1 MKKQLIISILGL
13 LLLTSHSLFAQKD
26 RNAGIINSYLIGLEY
41 EVKAGFSIGGTSP
54 LPLPKEIRSID
65 SYNPTLQIA
74 IEGNVTKWLN
84 PARTWGIML
93 ALRLETKGMKT
104 DARVK
109 NYSMEIIGD
118 GGERM
123 KGFWTG
129 QVKTK
134 VNNSY
139 LTVPVL
145 AAWRVSPRW
154 KLNAVPYVSYR
165 MEGDFTGDVY
175 DGYLRELDPT
185 GNKVVFEDGK
195 SAPYDFSKDL
205 RRFAWGLQLGG
216 EWKAFKHLNV
226 YADLTW
232 GMNDIFKKDFNTI
245 TFAMYPIYLNMGFG
259 YAF

>member
-1 MKKQLIISILGL
+1 MKKQIIISILGL
-13 LLLTSHSLFAQKD
+13 LLLTSNSLLAQKD
-26 RNAGIINSYLIGLEY
+26 QNAGIVNSYLIGLEY

-54 LPLPKEIRSID
+54 IPLPKEIRSID

-74 IEGNVTKWLN
+74 IEGNATKWIDR
-84 PARTWGIML
+84 ARTWGIML

-123 KGFWTG
+123 KGYWTG

-139 LTVPVL
+139 LTIPVTV
-145 AAWRVSPRW
+145 AWKPASRW
-154 KLNAVPYVSYR
+154 KLNAGPYFSYR
-165 MEGDFTGDVY
+165 MEGDFSGSVY
-175 DGYLRELDPT
+175 DGYLREGDPT
-185 GNKVVFEDGK
+185 GNKVNFEDGK
-195 SAPYDFSKDL
+195 NAPYDFSKDL
-205 RRFAWGLQLGG
+205 RRFQWGLQLGG

-226 YADLTW
+226 YADLTM
-232 GMNDIFKKDFNTI
+232 GFNEIFKKDFETI

-259 YAF
+259 YSF

>member
-1 MKKQLIISILGL
+1 MKRYIVLIGILCLSGVITL
-13 LLLTSHSLFAQKD
+13 KAQQE
-26 RNAGIINSYLIGLEY
+26 RNQGIIWSSLRGLEY
-41 EVKAGFSIGGTSP
+41 TVKAGINIGGTAPVP
-54 LPLPKEIRSID
+54 LPREIRAID
-65 SYNPTLQIA
+65 SYRPTLCVS
-74 IEGNVTKWLN
+74 IEGDIKKWFGESKE
-84 PARTWGIML
+84 WGMMIG
-93 ALRLETKGMKT
+93 LRLENKGMETKAT
-104 DARVK
+104 VK

-154 KLNAVPYVSYR
+154 KLNAGPYVSYR

>member
-26 RNAGIINSYLIGLEY
+26 QNAGIINSYLIGLEY
-41 EVKAGFSIGGTSP
+41 EVKAGFSIGGT
-54 LPLPKEIRSID
+54 SID

-154 KLNAVPYVSYR
+154 KLNAGPYVSYR
-165 MEGDFTGDVY
+165 MEGNFTGDVY

>member
-65 SYNPTLQIA
+65 SYKPTLQIA

-154 KLNAVPYVSYR
+154 KLNAGPFPI
-165 MEGDFTGDVY
+165 G
-175 DGYLRELDPT
+175 
-185 GNKVVFEDGK
+185 
-195 SAPYDFSKDL
+195 
-205 RRFAWGLQLGG
+205 
-216 EWKAFKHLNV
+216 WKAILRVMCTTATCVNSIRPVTKSYLKTV
-226 YADLTW
+226 KVLLT
-232 GMNDIFKKDFNTI
+232 IFPKTCVVLHGGYSWEANGKPSNT
-245 TFAMYPIYLNMGFG
+245 
-259 YAF
+259 